1 MTIANHAKAGLGAV
15 ARSREKSAHDTCDAW
30 HFFFFFF
37 FFNSVAGAAGAPRR
51 ARSPRTTHARAHAHL
66 LK

>member
-30 HFFFFFF
+30 H
-37 FFNSVAGAAGAPRR
+37 NSVAGAAPRVRVHPAPRTHV
-51 ARSPRTTHARAHAHL
+51 RTLTF
-66 LK
+66 

>member
-37 FFNSVAGAAGAPRR
+37 FSILSPAPRVRR
-51 ARSPRTTHARAHAHL
+51 AVRVHPAPRTHVRTL
-66 LK
+66 TF